1 MSQDLGEITDFK
13 VVQVTD
19 TTNSV
24 TMQKEAFKHCIED
37 LLKADLNAVANL
49 GVVCWVHATPLPGTT
64 GKILLTY

>member
-1 MSQDLGEITDFK
+1 MSQDSGEIIDFK

-24 TMQKEAFKHCIED
+24 AMEKEAFKYCIED

-49 GVVCWVHATPLPGTT
+49 GVICWVRANPLPGLT
-64 GKILLTY
+64 GKKYC